1 MEIDLNKISKE
12 NKEKLL
18 KIINEENIGFAPSS
32 IELKNISNK
41 QIFDKILDQPPQQIE
56 LDSSL
61 EFENAILNVKNGL
74 KKNTSAD
81 KETYRS
87 LMLIHSK
94 GVNNFWQEVKRIVE
108 SKKEI
113 DVNDCSDIISNEYLK

>member
-61 EFENAILNVKNGL
+61 EFENAILDIKNNR
-74 KKNTSAD
+74 KRNTSAD
-81 KETYRS
+81 KETYRA
-87 LMLIHSK
+87 LTLIHSK

>member
-74 KKNTSAD
+74 KRNTYAD
-81 KETYRS
+81 KETYRA
-87 LMLIHSK
+87 LTLIHSK

>member
-61 EFENAILNVKNGL
+61 EFENAILNVKNNR
-74 KKNTSAD
+74 KRNTSAD
-81 KETYRS
+81 KETYRA
-87 LMLIHSK
+87 LTLIHSK

>member
-41 QIFDKILDQPPQQIE
+41 QIFDKILNQPPQQIE

-61 EFENAILNVKNGL
+61 EFENAILDIKNGL
-74 KKNTSAD
+74 KRNTSAD
-81 KETYRS
+81 KETYRA
-87 LMLIHSK
+87 LTLIHSK

>member
-18 KIINEENIGFAPSS
+18 KIMEQESIGFSPSNDD
-32 IELKNISNK
+32 LKNIRNK
-41 QIFDKILDQPPQQIE
+41 ENYLEIHTNSPQQIQ

-61 EFENAILNVKNGL
+61 EFENAILDIKNGL
-74 KKNTSAD
+74 KRNTSAD
-81 KETYRS
+81 KETYRA
-87 LMLIHSK
+87 LTLIHSK
-94 GVNNFWQEVKRIVE
+94 GSENFWKEVKRIVE

-113 DVNDCSDIISNEYLK
+113 DINDCSDIISNEYLK

>member
-41 QIFDKILDQPPQQIE
+41 QTFDKILDQPPQQIE

-61 EFENAILNVKNGL
+61 EFENAILDIKNNR
-74 KKNTSAD
+74 KRNTSAD
-81 KETYRS
+81 KETYRA
-87 LMLIHSK
+87 LTLIHSK

-113 DVNDCSDIISNEYLK
+113 DVNDCSDILSNEYLK

>member
-61 EFENAILNVKNGL
+61 EFENAILNVKNNR
-74 KKNTSAD
+74 KRNTSAD